1 MSDQEKFVFMS
12 TKFKNGINQS
22 AVYAIKDN
30 GDIKIKSNKL
40 DNLLEFKNKN
50 IYIKCDTE
58 GHDINVLKGMN
69 KILSNNYC
77 FLQVENNENNETIG
91 NYLKKLNFILTQ
103 KNDRDYFF
111 TNMKNR

>member
-1 MSDQEKFVFMS
+1 MS

-58 GHDINVLKGMN
+58 GHDINVLKGIN

-77 FLQVENNENNETIG
+77 FLQLENNENNETID
-91 NYLKKLNFILTQ
+91 NCLIRIKFYTYA
-103 KNDRDYFF
+103 KN
-111 TNMKNR
+111 

>member
-1 MSDQEKFVFMS
+1 
-12 TKFKNGINQS
+12 
-22 AVYAIKDN
+22 
-30 GDIKIKSNKL
+30 
-40 DNLLEFKNKN
+40 
-50 IYIKCDTE
+50 
-58 GHDINVLKGMN
+58 MN

-91 NYLKKLNFILTQ
+91 NYLKKLNFILIQ